1 MFAVKTLSVAL
12 LSWGLALSASAAD
25 EGTDKTQT
33 KVATASMLT
42 KVEPQKLQPPDQDAE
57 TESAEPIEVLV
68 SRYPSGA
75 IQIERQ
81 VRRNDQQVAIN
92 HGLWKSWTAQGQ
104 LIADGSF
111 EEGKPHGRW
120 HRVYRGPE
128 ANHLLTRGQEDFE
141 LPLHSTVQFVAGEL
155 HGEWKIVD
163 AQGRKVRCWNF
174 SHGKL
179 HGEVATWFPSGGR
192 MRDAHYDQGM
202 PSGRHREFTSEGKL
216 TEMNEFKFGRLLSA
230 HQSRTKEGN
239 LEAVGTYLMPRYRL
253 NTEVLW
259 WDGEVKMSVSDPR
272 GTRERAGLW
281 TYYHPNGK
289 RAHQGEF
296 VRNVPDGKHAWW
308 YPNGQLKASG
318 SYQAGQPHGAWTWG
332 QENGLQQRSG
342 TYQKGQLAAK
352 VAGNPQAKLGLIED
366 APQNSKKISPVTPP
380 KSHVPPP
387 QDPAPIGSEL
397 PLTADASTH
406 KYHRVQPAT
415 QLR

>member
-12 LSWGLALSASAAD
+12 LSWGLALSAAD
-25 EGTDKTQT
+25 GGTDKTPT
-33 KVATASMLT
+33 EGAPPSGLT
-42 KVEPQKLQPPDQDAE
+42 KVEPQKLQPTNQDAE
-57 TESAEPIEVLV
+57 TESVGPTEVLI
-68 SRYPSGA
+68 SRHPSGA
-75 IQIERQ
+75 IQVERQ
-81 VRRNDQQVAIN
+81 VRRNDQRIAIN
-92 HGLWKSWTAQGQ
+92 HGVWKSWTAQGL

-111 EEGKPHGRW
+111 KEGKPHGHW
-120 HRVYRGPE
+120 HRVYRGAE
-128 ANHLLTRGQEDFE
+128 ANHLLARGQEDFE

-155 HGEWKIVD
+155 NGEWKIVD

-192 MRDAHYDQGM
+192 MREAHYDQGM

-230 HQSRTKEGN
+230 HKSRTKEGN
-239 LEAVGTYLMPRYRL
+239 LEAAGTYLMPRYRL
-253 NTEVLW
+253 NTEVLL
-259 WDGEVKMSVSDPR
+259 WDGEVKMSVSDQR
-272 GTRERAGLW
+272 GTRERAGMW

-318 SYQAGQPHGAWTWG
+318 SYLAGQPHGAWAWW

-342 TYQKGQLAAK
+342 TYQEGQLVPK
-352 VAGNPQAKLGLIED
+352 VARNPQTKPALFED
-366 APQNSKKISPVTPP
+366 VPQNPKKISPVTPP
-380 KSHVPPP
+380 RSNVHPP
-387 QDPAPIGSEL
+387 QDPAPIGTEV

-406 KYHRVQPAT
+406 KYHQVRPAK